1 MKNIDYL
8 ECFFKK
14 HSLSGKVTVRY
25 TSRVVIDDYMSEVE
39 FENGDIIGI
48 NDIIFDIDSDLP
60 ADVAE
65 QWMVSK
71 KENDISLSEWI
82 QTNTHYLPKSLMD
95 RSSIENYQREMEDL
109 FDDVKKTIDSV
120 FNRLDDNG
128 DSESEDD

>member
-14 HSLSGKVTVRY
+14 HNLSGKVTVRY

-39 FENGDIIGI
+39 FENGDIIDI

-65 QWMVSK
+65 QWMASK

-95 RSSIENYQREMEDL
+95 RSSIENYQKEMEDL
-109 FDDVKKTIDSV
+109 FDGVKKTIDSV

>member
-14 HSLSGKVTVRY
+14 HNLSGKVTVRY
-25 TSRVVIDDYMSEVE
+25 TSRIVIDDYMSEVE
-39 FENGDIIGI
+39 FEDGDIIGI

-65 QWMVSK
+65 QWMASK

-95 RSSIENYQREMEDL
+95 RSSIENYQKEMEDL
-109 FDDVKKTIDSV
+109 FDGVKKTIDSV

>member
-95 RSSIENYQREMEDL
+95 RSSIENYQKEMEDL

>member
-14 HSLSGKVTVRY
+14 HNLSGKVTVRY

-39 FENGDIIGI
+39 FENGDIIDI

-65 QWMVSK
+65 QWMASK

-95 RSSIENYQREMEDL
+95 RSSIENYQKEMEDL
-109 FDDVKKTIDSV
+109 FDYVKKIIDSV

>member
-14 HSLSGKVTVRY
+14 HNLSGKVTVRY

-39 FENGDIIGI
+39 FENGDIIDI

-65 QWMVSK
+65 QWMASK

-95 RSSIENYQREMEDL
+95 RSSIENYQKEMEDL
-109 FDDVKKTIDSV
+109 FDDVKKIIDSV